1 MRQWCKGDSSGCL
14 FVTSRLTSPLIARL
28 SNLQTV
34 AGHIA
39 TAFNETS
46 GAKNERE
53 KYSSAGD
60 KEGFKKGNNKI
71 ESQSK
76 RAARRNKALLKSFLS
91 QAAILVTLRSDNR
104 STLVSCSSN
113 VGTTWVWVQHLLI
126 TWNTCPR
133 NACVKLLTLCP
144 GLMQLR
150 LLKWFRLH
158 CPTTPLHFWVPGPQD
173 LEVAAGRLRVQSCYS
188 PTEAH
193 LEKAKQRYEQTLA
206 ELRRSS
212 ETCSSEHN

>member
-1 MRQWCKGDSSGCL
+1 MAQFE
-14 FVTSRLTSPLIARL
+14 FVDAIQQKYLKEEVDLEDKLKA
-28 SNLQTV
+28 V
-34 AGHIA
+34 
-39 TAFNETS
+39 
-46 GAKNERE
+46 RE

-76 RAARRNKALLKSFLS
+76 RAARRNKALLK
-91 QAAILVTLRSDNR
+91 
-104 STLVSCSSN
+104 
-113 VGTTWVWVQHLLI
+113 
-126 TWNTCPR
+126 
-133 NACVKLLTLCP
+133 
-144 GLMQLR
+144 
-150 LLKWFRLH
+150 
-158 CPTTPLHFWVPGPQD
+158 D